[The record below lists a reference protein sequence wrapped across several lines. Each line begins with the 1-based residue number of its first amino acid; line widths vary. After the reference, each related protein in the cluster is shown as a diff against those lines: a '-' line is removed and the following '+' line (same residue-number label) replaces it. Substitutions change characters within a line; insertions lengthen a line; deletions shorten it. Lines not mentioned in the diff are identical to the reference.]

1 MRNNQINFNT
11 FMYATIQLVY
21 IQAEYSLHRHLFK
34 YKWLQHM
41 KNYYKNLA
49 QIAQI
54 SEFRTKKL
62 ITKLC

>member
-1 MRNNQINFNT
+1 
-11 FMYATIQLVY
+11 MYATIQLVY

-62 ITKLC
+62 ITKLCWS